1 MTSTIPETMKRLV
14 LVKQHRDLNQV
25 ELRVE
30 TAPVPT
36 PGPGEV
42 LVRMSAAPVN
52 PSDYEKWRRVEKKGD
67 TNAVEE
73 KKEEVLS
80 EPVPL
85 GNEGSGVVVANGG
98 GLMGWS
104 KVGKPVAVANVRDG
118 TYQEYVC
125 VPAHMAISLGNDIPV
140 EDACSMF
147 VNPFTVVG
155 MAHTAREKGSP
166 CFIHTAGASVL
177 GQMLNRASKDLDVTP
192 VNVVRKEA
200 QVELLKSL
208 GAKYIV
214 NTSDDNWR
222 AELQQLIKDLKIT
235 VCFDAIAGPMTGQLL
250 SMLPPHGHLFNYGVL
265 SGEPIQNIEPMD
277 IIYREKH
284 LHGFYLRTW
293 LRSGGMLNTAWR
305 FYNVSNMVLANLHPG
320 KWAASEFKDCTL
332 EAMPRE
338 FLEIFNTLGFT
349 GSKLRIRF

>member
-80 EPVPL
+80 EPLPL

-125 VPAHMAISLGNDIPV
+125 VPAHMAILLGNDIPV

-177 GQMLNRASKDLDVTP
+177 GQMLNRASKELKVTP

-208 GAKYIV
+208 GAQYIV
-214 NTSDDNWR
+214 NTESENWR
-222 AELQQLIKDLKIT
+222 AELQKLIQDLHIT
-235 VCFDAIAGPMTGQLL
+235 VCFDAIGGAMPGTLL
-250 SMLPPHGHLFNYGVL
+250 SMLPKQGHVYSYGVL
-265 SGEPIQNIEPMD
+265 SGERVGNIDPLD
-277 IIYREKH
+277 IIYFEKQ
-284 LHGFYLRTW
+284 LHGWFIRTW
-293 LRSGGMLNTAWR
+293 LRSGGTLNTIWR
-305 FYNVSNMVLANLHPG
+305 FYRVSNMVLRNLHPG
-320 KWAASEFKDCTL
+320 KWAASEFEDCT
-332 EAMPRE
+332 MDTMKRE
-338 FLEIFNTLGFT
+338 FLHRHNTVGFT
-349 GSKLRIRF
+349 GSKLRILF